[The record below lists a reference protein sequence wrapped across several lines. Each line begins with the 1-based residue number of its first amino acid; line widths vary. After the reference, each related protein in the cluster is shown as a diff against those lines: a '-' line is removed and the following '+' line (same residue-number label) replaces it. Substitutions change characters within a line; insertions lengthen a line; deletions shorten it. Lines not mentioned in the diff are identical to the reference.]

1 MRNVKHGHALCPD
14 VPDDIQ
20 QRVRF
25 DGRKARRRLI
35 ENDHAMRHE
44 QNAGDLRQLPL
55 GNRQAAD
62 NGVRIDRTA
71 KIGDRLAGAGAHGA
85 VVHHG
90 APAYFAAEIDVLR
103 HRQIGRQQYFLM
115 HENNA
120 AMFSIHGAAQ
130 RHGFAIDADFS
141 ARRLFIAGQK
151 LHQRRLAG
159 TVLAYDRVDLTG
171 THRDLDI
178 LQNLYRPE
186 RLRQPNRPD
195 KGMVWRFVSKS
206 HVPSPV
212 SRRNGRRL
220 PLNFI

>member
-1 MRNVKHGHALCPD
+1 MASGSIVPPRSAIAL
-14 VPDDIQ
+14 
-20 QRVRF
+20 R
-25 DGRKARRRLI
+25 ALY
-35 ENDHAMRHE
+35 
-44 QNAGDLRQLPL
+44 
-55 GNRQAAD
+55 
-62 NGVRIDRTA
+62 
-71 KIGDRLAGAGAHGA
+71 AHGA

-120 AMFSIHGAAQ
+120 AMFGIHRAAQ
-130 RHGFAIDADFS
+130 CHGFAIDAISRPTAFHCLPEASS
-141 ARRLFIAGQK
+141 ASTCLS
-151 LHQRRLAG
+151 

-178 LQNLYRPE
+178 FQNLYRPE